1 MIDKEKKLLADM
13 AKLGFP
19 MLEPVED
26 LNVTETLA
34 EVVKSQKLRYWEG
47 FPVLLANA
55 ADNNRFVAKS
65 VEQRLKTKIE
75 KNNFHQLIILSGL
88 LFDYYSLSFPWWQN
102 FKKELSNEEKKLLTT
117 WRNAL
122 VHNQK
127 FGWSDTE
134 FDPTRLKDMFRLYFE
149 GKAEKSHRQEHK
161 FEEFSLE
168 FALSRIFS
176 PKQKELFKKKLE
188 GLPLNKTEQEYFSR
202 VVKKK
207 VIALANPQLH
217 KLARTLL
224 EQ

>member
-1 MIDKEKKLLADM
+1 MIDKEKRLLDDM

-26 LNVTETLA
+26 LDVIETLA

-55 ADNNRFVAKS
+55 ADDYQFVPGS
-65 VEQRLKTKIE
+65 VEQRLETEAE
-75 KNNFHQLIILSGL
+75 KNHFRRLMLLSGL
-88 LFDYYSLSFPWWQN
+88 LFSYFNLSFTWWQN
-102 FKKELSNEEKKLLTT
+102 FKKELSDEEKKLLKT
-117 WRNAL
+117 WENAL

-127 FGWSDTE
+127 LRWEDAE
-134 FDPTRLKDMFRLYFE
+134 FDPVRLKNTFRLYFE
-149 GKAEKSHRQEHK
+149 DKAEKSHRQEHK

-207 VIALANPQLH
+207 VIAIANPQLH
-217 KLARTLL
+217 KLARILL